1 MTHPSPV
8 ASSFHHMSS
17 TSSETP
23 YLYKWTNICPPLCHL
38 SLTKLS
44 SLEETMM
51 QPCPPCSKAHQITSP
66 SIIRDGK
73 SPPPNTPFNGLLETP
88 TVQWMDPDNALFKY
102 QVPTTPPLP
111 VPPVPQNADVWSLG
125 DTVCKDLEPLL
136 NHTDLWEK
144 ALGSA
149 IAGACH
155 LAMQALKTSLQKALR
170 ILPLCQVP
178 IEGTSL
184 WDQTTML
191 NLPLAVDMLL

>member
-1 MTHPSPV
+1 
-8 ASSFHHMSS
+8 MSS
-17 TSSETP
+17 IPSETP
-23 YLYKWTNICPPLCHL
+23 HLYKWTNICPPLRRL
-38 SLTKLS
+38 SPTKPS

-51 QPCPPCSKAHQITSP
+51 QPCPPCSKAYLITSP

-73 SPPPNTPFNGLLETP
+73 WPPLNTPFDGLLEIP
-88 TVQWMDPDNALFKY
+88 TVQWMDPDNAPFKY
-102 QVPTTPPLP
+102 QAPVTPPLP
-111 VPPVPQNADVWSLG
+111 APLVPQNADAWSLG

-136 NHTDLWEK
+136 NHMDHWER

-155 LAMQALKTSLQKALR
+155 LAMQALKTSPWEAMR

-178 IEGTSL
+178 TEGTGP
-184 WDQTTML
+184 WDRTTML